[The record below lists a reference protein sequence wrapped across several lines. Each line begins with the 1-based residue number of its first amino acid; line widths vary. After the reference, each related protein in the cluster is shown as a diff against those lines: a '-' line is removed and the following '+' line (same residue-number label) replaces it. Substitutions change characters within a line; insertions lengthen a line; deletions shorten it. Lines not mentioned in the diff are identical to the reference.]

1 MLALDTTI
9 SATGPSLK
17 LAAVNPTPATPATN
31 GQPTS
36 VAAAEQSAD
45 IEHVAVLSNN

>member
-1 MLALDTTI
+1 MLPLDTTI

-17 LAAVNPTPATPATN
+17 LAAVNPTPANCPGNRQASAAT
-31 GQPTS
+31 
-36 VAAAEQSAD
+36 AEESAD